1 MSNVNATAQPKSNQK
16 LVKKPGLW
24 VEFLGSMNLAIT
36 LLVMLAIASVIGT
49 VLQQDQVVQDYILKF
64 GPFWYEVYLSLNLYE
79 VYLAGWFML
88 VLLFLLV
95 STSVCVTRNTPVF
108 VKEMKQYSE
117 KLSLTA
123 LKHQPNNTTYT
134 AAYSVAE
141 QQAFAAAMLK
151 NEGYKTRIHERS
163 DGSVTVAGLKGHWNR
178 VGYFFSHVSI
188 IIIVI
193 GALMDSNAYLRFNE
207 IFGDLEAETRSVP
220 LDEVKTN
227 AWLTSAN
234 FSYRGNVNIREGR
247 SADVLFLP
255 HRQGYLVQQ
264 LPFRIEVEAFRVDYY
279 DNGMP
284 KSYESDIV
292 LYSQDY
298 DEPIR
303 ETIAVNYPLY
313 YKNFAIYQASYGDGG
328 SLVNFNIHAL
338 NAPIPSKTVLESA
351 INRQEYIN
359 TPEGRFRIE
368 FNDFQ
373 LYNIVPRDEE
383 EAAITG
389 RKMKNNGPTV
399 LYRVRNEQGIAIE
412 YEHYMIPNEQ
422 EGRWFFMTGVRS
434 DVRDDYRYLFV
445 PADDKRSMERF
456 FNMLALINNP
466 NNAAVIWREAFP
478 KPLEMDERDYS
489 MHIQLMQQLTQL
501 YRRGGFDG
509 ISRFIEENVPF
520 DDQEAVASFYFGQL
534 ANALQSLYIHV
545 LGQEGVTINANQD
558 ISDIHQVWFEDALTA
573 VGALHRFGPPVFLQL
588 TDFTL
593 IQSSGLQIT
602 KSPGKNVVYIGSF
615 LLIIGIFFM
624 FYVRQRRFWVH
635 IRPHEGH
642 TEVTLA
648 SKDNKKL
655 PETDAEFEAMVNKFK
670 T

>member
-1 MSNVNATAQPKSNQK
+1 MSSVNTTTQSKTAPKP
-16 LVKKPGLW
+16 VKKPGLW
-24 VEFLGSMNLAIT
+24 IEFLGSMNLAIT
-36 LLVMLAIASVIGT
+36 LLVMLSIASVIGT
-49 VLQQDQVVQDYILKF
+49 VLQQDQVVQDYIIKF

-95 STSVCVTRNTPVF
+95 STGVCVTRNTPVF
-108 VKEMKQYSE
+108 IKEMKQYSE

-123 LKHQPNNTTYT
+123 LKHQPNNTTFT
-134 AAYSVAE
+134 AAYSIAE
-141 QQAFAAAMLK
+141 QQSFAEALLK
-151 NEGYKTRIHERS
+151 TEGYKTRIHQRS
-163 DGSVTVAGLKGHWNR
+163 DGSVTVAGLKGHLNR
-178 VGYFFSHVSI
+178 IGYFLSHVSI

-193 GALMDSNAYLRFNE
+193 GALMDSNAYLRFAE
-207 IFGDLEAETRSVP
+207 IFGNLEAETRSVP
-220 LDEVKTN
+220 LDEVN
-227 AWLTSAN
+227 PNSWLTPAN

-264 LPFRIEVEAFRVDYY
+264 LPFRIEVEDFRVTYY
-279 DNGMP
+279 DNGMA
-284 KSYESDIV
+284 KSYESDIA
-292 LYSQDY
+292 LYSPDY

-303 ETIAVNYPLY
+303 ETIEVNYPLY

-328 SLVNFNIHAL
+328 SLVNFNVHAL
-338 NAPIPSKTVLESA
+338 NSPIASKTELESA
-351 INRQEYIN
+351 INRHEYVN

-389 RKMKNNGPTV
+389 RKMKNNGPSV
-399 LYRVRNEQGIAIE
+399 LYRVRNEQGIAVE
-412 YEHYMIPNEQ
+412 YEQYMIPNEQ
-422 EGRWFFMTGVRS
+422 EGRWFYMTGVRS
-434 DVRDDYRYLFV
+434 DVRDDFRYLFV
-445 PADDKRSMERF
+445 PADDARTMDRF
-456 FNMLALINNP
+456 FNMLALVNNP

-478 KPLEMDERDYS
+478 KPLEMDDRSYS
-489 MHIQLMQQLTQL
+489 MHLQLMQQLTQL
-501 YRRGGFDG
+501 YRQAGFDG
-509 ISRFIEENVPF
+509 ITRFIEQNVPL
-520 DDQEAVASFYFGQL
+520 DEQEAVASFYFGQL
-534 ANALQSLYIHV
+534 ANALQSLYLHV
-545 LGQEGVTINANQD
+545 LEQEGVAMNSNQD
-558 ISDIHQVWFEDALTA
+558 ISEEHQIWFEDALTA
-573 VGALHRFGPPVFLQL
+573 IGALHRFGSPVLLQL

-615 LLIIGIFFM
+615 LLILGIFFM

-635 IRPHEGH
+635 IRPQEGH
-642 TEVTLA
+642 TEITLA
-648 SKDNKKL
+648 SKDNRKL

-670 T
+670 A

>member
-1 MSNVNATAQPKSNQK
+1 MQNTTTSTQPETAKKPM
-16 LVKKPGLW
+16 KKPGLW

-123 LKHQPNNTTYT
+123 LKHQPNHTTYT
-134 AAYSVAE
+134 VAYSVAE
-141 QQAFAAAMLK
+141 QQAFAESMLK
-151 NEGYKTRIHERS
+151 VDGYKTRVNQRS
-163 DGSVTVAGLKGHWNR
+163 DGSVTVAGLKGNWNR
-178 VGYFFSHVSI
+178 IGYFFSHISI

-193 GALMDSNAYLRFNE
+193 GALMDSNAYLRVAE
-207 IFGDLEAETRSVP
+207 LFGNLEAETRTVP
-220 LDEVKTN
+220 LDDVN
-227 AWLTSAN
+227 PNSWLSPVN

-247 SADVLFLP
+247 DADVLFLP

-292 LYSQDY
+292 LYSPDQ

-338 NAPIPSKTVLESA
+338 NSPIPSKTLLESA

-368 FNDFQ
+368 FSDFQ

-399 LYRVRNEQGIAIE
+399 LYKVRNEQGIAME
-412 YEHYMIPNEQ
+412 YEHYMIPSEQ
-422 EGRWFFMTGVRS
+422 DGRWFYMTGTRTSVTE
-434 DVRDDYRYLFV
+434 DFRYLFV
-445 PADDKRSMERF
+445 PADDKRSVDRF

-478 KPLEMDERDYS
+478 KPLEMDDQAYS
-489 MHIQLMQQLTQL
+489 MHIQLMQQLTLL

-509 ISRFIEENVPF
+509 ISKFIEQNVP
-520 DDQEAVASFYFGQL
+520 QEEQEEVAAFYFGQL
-534 ANALQSLYIHV
+534 ANALQSLYLHV
-545 LGQEGVTINANQD
+545 LEEEGVQMNANQD
-558 ISDIHQVWFEDALTA
+558 ISDTHQVWFEDALTA

-588 TDFTL
+588 ADFTL

-602 KSPGKNVVYIGSF
+602 KSPGKNVVYFGSV

-635 IRPHEGH
+635 IRPHEGQ

-670 T
+670 A